1 MGVVSIR
8 IVNKEGT
15 FIGGFQQRAALLH
28 TPLHFVP
35 ALL

>member
-15 FIGGFQQRAALLH
+15 FIEGFQKRAAIPH
-28 TPLHFVP
+28 TPFRFVP
-35 ALL
+35 GTL

>member
-15 FIGGFQQRAALLH
+15 FIEGFQKRAATLH
-28 TPLHFVP
+28 TPFHSVP